1 VSTTT
6 IKNKLKFIKCM
17 ILNLLNTIYNIL
29 LSGTLINILSKSK
42 QKLDKNKEYKY
53 ITTNNMLSTPTLIMM
68 KTSLTALNDYLS
80 VDDLN

>member
-1 VSTTT
+1 
-6 IKNKLKFIKCM
+6 M